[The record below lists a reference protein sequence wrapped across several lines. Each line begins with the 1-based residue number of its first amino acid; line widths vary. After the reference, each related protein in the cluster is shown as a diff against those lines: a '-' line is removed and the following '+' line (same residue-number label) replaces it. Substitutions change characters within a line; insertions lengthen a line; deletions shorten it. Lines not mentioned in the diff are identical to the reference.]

1 MRPRATRTRN
11 WPLAIALVVGLAL
24 GALATGHGRL
34 WTVPGL
40 DSLEQR
46 SLDWRFQSRGPRP
59 LRDARIVI
67 VGLDDETRRVAPDVF
82 QTRRGWAR
90 LVRALAAAEPDA
102 IALDLF
108 YSAPEYL
115 LLAGAGR
122 PGRDRLRRRR
132 GRPRPGPGVA
142 RRPRRAGRRGHRA
155 SWRRRAGGRGRRGQ
169 GGGPRARCSG

>member
-108 YSAPEYL
+108 YSAPEL
-115 LLAGAGR
+115 LLEPALAAQVETAYGAAAADPAPARRCSPPATRWPPWSPRFMATTRWR
-122 PGRDRLRRRR
+122 PRS
-132 GRPRPGPGVA
+132 PRPGWW
-142 RRPRRAGRRGHRA
+142 
-155 SWRRRAGGRGRRGQ
+155 SW
-169 GGGPRARCSG
+169 ARCSG